1 MENLSFVLKGCGF
14 SAHSDKNITYI
25 KQSLFCINKAGYIA
39 RIIPTDEPDYVVFL
53 NEARKANIL
62 RELKQGEYLLPGFID
77 LHIHA
82 PQWPNLS
89 KALDR
94 PLEEWLQEYT
104 FPLESRY
111 SDMEYARENYQHLVK
126 TLLANG
132 TTTAVYFAT
141 IHREASVELG
151 RICLQQG
158 QRALV
163 GKVAMD
169 DKNACPEN
177 YRDASAFSA
186 IEETRRF
193 IDDIKQLPGN
203 DNALILPVITPR
215 FIPCCTTELL
225 EGLGKLA
232 QETGCHI
239 QTHCSESD
247 WEHNFVLK
255 KYSQTDTQALKRFG
269 LLSRKTVLAHSNH
282 ITDEDMDIIKG
293 VDAGI
298 AHCPISN
305 FYFANSVFPLRKA
318 IDKQLNVGLG
328 SDISAGFSPSLFDA
342 CRHAVVASKALND
355 GVDARISAE
364 QRGCQSA
371 SISFAEAFWLATAG
385 GGIVLDLP
393 IGKLDTGYLFDAMIV
408 DTNSATSN
416 IFIYE
421 DQDTPHDILQK
432 IIYNTQRSDISVV
445 WVGGKQVR

>member
-1 MENLSFVLKGCGF
+1 M
-14 SAHSDKNITYI
+14 
-25 KQSLFCINKAGYIA
+25 
-39 RIIPTDEPDYVVFL
+39 
-53 NEARKANIL
+53 
-62 RELKQGEYLLPGFID
+62 LPGFID

-82 PQWPNLS
+82 PQWPNLG

-104 FPLESRY
+104 FPLEARY

-364 QRGCQSA
+364 QRGVKVPRAPLRKHSGWRQQA
-371 SISFAEAFWLATAG
+371 AA
-385 GGIVLDLP
+385 
-393 IGKLDTGYLFDAMIV
+393 LFLICRLVSWIQA
-408 DTNSATSN
+408 
-416 IFIYE
+416 IF
-421 DQDTPHDILQK
+421 LM
-432 IIYNTQRSDISVV
+432 R
-445 WVGGKQVR
+445 

>member
-82 PQWPNLS
+82 PQWPNLG

-104 FPLESRY
+104 FPLEARY

-225 EGLGKLA
+225 EVLESWRKRLA
-232 QETGCHI
+232 AIFRPT
-239 QTHCSESD
+239 
-247 WEHNFVLK
+247 VLK
-255 KYSQTDTQALKRFG
+255 
-269 LLSRKTVLAHSNH
+269 
-282 ITDEDMDIIKG
+282 
-293 VDAGI
+293 
-298 AHCPISN
+298 
-305 FYFANSVFPLRKA
+305 
-318 IDKQLNVGLG
+318 
-328 SDISAGFSPSLFDA
+328 
-342 CRHAVVASKALND
+342 
-355 GVDARISAE
+355 
-364 QRGCQSA
+364 
-371 SISFAEAFWLATAG
+371 ATG
-385 GGIVLDLP
+385 N
-393 IGKLDTGYLFDAMIV
+393 T
-408 DTNSATSN
+408 
-416 IFIYE
+416 
-421 DQDTPHDILQK
+421 ILC
-432 IIYNTQRSDISVV
+432 
-445 WVGGKQVR
+445 